1 MQIIGLWIWAAS
13 TGLLTIAL
21 LALFFY
27 CRKLKLTI
35 RELQEQVSR
44 NSQDIA
50 GLCSAAIKVDSNLQ
64 DYSQQLVK
72 ISSTLEEFE
81 NQEQPVNDASQ
92 PYHSVIAR
100 IRQGATVSQ
109 LVQETGISKEEA
121 VLLIRLHGDEQASH

>member
-1 MQIIGLWIWAAS
+1 MQITGFWILAAS
-13 TGLLTIAL
+13 TGLLAIAL
-21 LALFFY
+21 LAMYFY

-50 GLCSAAIKVDSNLQ
+50 GLCSAAIKVDSDLQ

-72 ISSTLEEFE
+72 ISSSLEEFE
-81 NQEQPVNDASQ
+81 TQEQPANDVSQ

-100 IRQGATVSQ
+100 IRQGATASQ

-121 VLLIRLHGDEQASH
+121 VLLIRLHGGEQASN